1 MSVEADEIWAILKGI
16 SETNKELSK
25 AHQEFREEQKIDE
38 QLKETDCVDETAKMF
53 ECSANDLLN
62 RYGFL
67 EGDMLIAEEKPLVEK
82 ACILLMNALGIIDD
96 RWRPF
101 ISRSSQHYV
110 LFHDINTDKVTT
122 IYDLAEIDRRKIYAV
137 IEQKKLNWISIPFDS
152 H

>member
-25 AHQEFREEQKIDE
+25 AHQEFKEEQKAIQE
-38 QLKETDCVDETAKMF
+38 AQKETDRVDETAKMF

-67 EGDMLIAEEKPLVEK
+67 EGDMLIAEEEPLVEK
-82 ACILLMNALGIIDD
+82 ACILLINALGIIDD

-110 LFHDINTDKVTT
+110 LFHDINADKVTT

-137 IEQKKLNWISIPFDS
+137 IEQKKLNWISIPF
-152 H
+152 